1 MLTCFEAPCTFEVVL
16 NELKGS
22 NLESKEIIRFPW
34 AFDEEEVLA
43 ATEGSRTGLTK
54 ELVQAKFEKYG
65 PNVLRSKDT
74 IPWYTLFLQ
83 QFANPLVYMLIGA
96 AGVKFYFK
104 GPVDAAVIGV
114 VLLFMAVIGFAQEFK
129 AQKAMT
135 ALLKLSAPKT
145 KTSRGGTIVSIP
157 ADGLV
162 PGDIVIIDTGDRIA
176 ADARLIETVN
186 LKINEAA
193 FTGESMPVEKECT
206 VVLQDAPI
214 HDRTNMVFM
223 GTTVSSGR
231 ATAVV
236 TATGMNTEIG
246 RIAEAIQETKK
257 EKTPLQQTI
266 DELGHT
272 LIFVVLGACVM
283 LVVAGLLQGIAG
295 GDILLLAV
303 AAAVSGIPEGLPAAV
318 TVVLSICVNKMAGRN
333 VIIRKLSAVE
343 TLGSTTIICTDKTGT
358 LTLNQMTV
366 KNIWISGRFIGVN
379 GSGYEPRGDFVSEG
393 ETTIDPQK
401 DPHLLQILKV
411 AALCNNAILNGAGP
425 NWNII
430 GDPTEGALLSA
441 AGKAGLFKGELEK
454 NHPLLE
460 EIPFES
466 EKQFMATLHLESGK
480 RVVFVKGSFERL
492 LEMSAS
498 IMTNDGEQLLN
509 DNHRRTVINANESM
523 AAQAQRV
530 LAIAMAPYPAEL
542 SKLDYKHLV
551 HRLTLLGLIGMIDP
565 PREEAR
571 IAVQSCKN
579 AGIRV
584 AMITGDNPLTASA
597 IAVQLGICNVGD
609 KAVTGREIE
618 EMNDDQLLES
628 CRIYNVYSRI
638 EPLHKLRIVKSFKHD
653 GYITAMT
660 GDGVNDAPA
669 LESANIGV
677 SMGITG
683 TDVAKEASD
692 MVLADDNFAS
702 IIAAVEEGRIV
713 FNRLRNVVFFLL
725 LTCAT
730 ELFLLFLSV
739 AFFGE
744 SPLEPIQILW
754 INLVTGALV
763 AIPLGLEPGTGK
775 ELNQPPRD
783 IHVGLIYPGMVIRLA
798 CVALLASTVITWIF
812 HFAPLPVETIAGA
825 SHEIRQTISFTSI
838 VVFEWFFAL
847 QARSAENGVLK
858 IGLFRNPWL
867 LFSMVLGL
875 GLQTMVVYVPAMNNF
890 FHTRPLTLV
899 ELLWVFIPGI
909 FTLTLESI
917 RKGIAPELFSLGKL
931 KSVYWRQ
938 LIHRK

>member
-1 MLTCFEAPCTFEVVL
+1 MD
-16 NELKGS
+16 
-22 NLESKEIIRFPW
+22 SKEVIQFPW
-34 AFDEEEVLA
+34 AFDEENVLA
-43 ATEGSRTGLTK
+43 AVQGSRTGLT
-54 ELVQAKFEKYG
+54 EQLVQEKVEKYG
-65 PNVLRSKDT
+65 PNVLRAKDT
-74 IPWYTLFLQ
+74 IPWYMLLLQ

-96 AGVKFYFK
+96 AGVKFIFK
-104 GPVDAAVIGV
+104 GPVDAAVIGA
-114 VLLFMAVIGFAQEFK
+114 VLFFMAVIGFVQEFK

-157 ADGLV
+157 ADELV
-162 PGDIVIIDTGDRIA
+162 PGDILIVDAGDRIA

-206 VVLQDAPI
+206 IVPQDAPI
-214 HDRTNMVFM
+214 HDRKNMVFM

-236 TATGMNTEIG
+236 TSTGMNTEIG

-257 EKTPLQQTI
+257 EKTPLQQTV
-266 DELGHT
+266 DKLGHT
-272 LIFVVLGACVM
+272 LIFVVLGSCIM
-283 LVVAGLLQGIAG
+283 LVIVGLLQGIEV
-295 GDILLLAV
+295 GDVLLLGV

-318 TVVLSICVNKMAGRN
+318 TVVLSICVNRMAGRN
-333 VIIRKLSAVE
+333 VIIRKLTAVE

-366 KNIWISGRFIGVN
+366 KNIWISGCIIDIN
-379 GSGYEPRGDFVSEG
+379 GSGYEPRGDFVREG
-393 ETTIDPQK
+393 RTIDPQK
-401 DPHLLQILKV
+401 DTDLQRILKV
-411 AALCNNAILNGAGP
+411 AALCNSAILNGADS

-441 AGKAGLFKGELEK
+441 AGKAGLYKGELEK
-454 NHPLLE
+454 DHPLLE

-466 EKQFMATLHLESGK
+466 EKQYMATLHFESGK
-480 RVVFVKGSFERL
+480 RVAFVKGSLERL
-492 LEMSAS
+492 LEMSAF
-498 IMTNDGEQLLN
+498 IKTNGGEQIL
-509 DNHRRTVINANESM
+509 DDSHRNAVIKANESM
-523 AAQAQRV
+523 AAKALRV
-530 LAIAMAPYPAEL
+530 LAIAVAPYPDEF
-542 SKLDYKHLV
+542 SKLEYKHLA

-571 IAVQSCKN
+571 LAVGSCKN

-597 IAVQLGICNVGD
+597 IAVQLGISKEGD
-609 KAVTGREIE
+609 KAITGREIE
-618 EMNDDQLLES
+618 VMNDDQLLVG
-628 CRIYNVYSRI
+628 CRTHNVYARI
-638 EPLHKLRIVKSFKHD
+638 EPLHKLRIVQSFKRD
-653 GYITAMT
+653 SYITAMT

-692 MVLADDNFAS
+692 MILADDNFAS

-725 LTCAT
+725 MTSAT

-754 INLVTGALV
+754 INLITGALV

-798 CVALLASTVITWIF
+798 SIALLTSIVITWIF
-812 HFAPLPVETIAGA
+812 HYAPLPPENVAA
-825 SHEIRQTISFTSI
+825 AHQVRQTISFTSI
-838 VVFEWFFAL
+838 VVFEWFFAFH
-847 QARSAENGVLK
+847 ARSAENGILK

-867 LFSMVLGL
+867 LYSMILGL
-875 GLQTMVVYVPAMNNF
+875 GLQIVAVYMPVMNRI
-890 FHTRPLTLV
+890 FHTRSLTPV
-899 ELLWVFIPGI
+899 ELLWVLFPGI
-909 FTLTLESI
+909 FIVTLESI
-917 RKGIAPELFSLGKL
+917 RKSIAPELFGLGKL
-931 KSVYWRQ
+931 KPV
-938 LIHRK
+938 H